1 MTKQDEKYQELIST
15 AWIEMKWY
23 DNRLSWDPDDFNG
36 IKEITLPV
44 SKLWVP
50 DIVLQ
55 VNTLNF

>member
-1 MTKQDEKYQELIST
+1 
-15 AWIEMKWY
+15 MKWY

-55 VNTLNF
+55 VNTINFLLD